1 MSWNMQALQTSPWI
15 IHLCKQKRT
24 GSKNLP
30 IHDLLDLVLKNLTP
44 TDLLLGERDFRQ
56 PELLDLFFLK
66 KKKEHKPVWLCNKL
80 PSTWYPTI
88 RSSSVQLMFMDTNG
102 FLHDIKLE
110 AGHVGKLINC
120 PVNCYYYPTP
130 GSRKKENNKTYAH
143 LILNHNN

>member
-1 MSWNMQALQTSPWI
+1 MQLDQIQLQI
-15 IHLCKQKRT
+15 AKY
-24 GSKNLP
+24 
-30 IHDLLDLVLKNLTP
+30 LVLKNLTP

-56 PELLDLFFLK
+56 PELLDFFLK

-110 AGHVGKLINC
+110 AGHAGRLIVHDIKLASTWTNSMCISWTFTISEVSSTLTLVV
-120 PVNCYYYPTP
+120 PP
-130 GSRKKENNKTYAH
+130 GIEAS
-143 LILNHNN
+143 